1 MRVSLLER
9 ALSHIIVQESVSGSV
24 ETLKSEKQTVY
35 PKAGLILRSSSFK
48 GTNGDAE
55 IVTPDSSQ
63 GIV

>member
-1 MRVSLLER
+1 MVF
-9 ALSHIIVQESVSGSV
+9 IIVLDSVFALV

-55 IVTPDSSQ
+55 VSPDSSQ
-63 GIV
+63 GILIVAPKTL